1 MENRWI
7 KVFLSIENWVWF
19 NTKNM
24 LDFWIRVLLKANWKD
39 ECIDG
44 ETIKRGTFVTSISEL
59 AKDTGYKDNEVRKY
73 LSRLEKTGEIECSTL
88 RIPTRSAVRKGTSIC
103 TKITICNYDSY
114 QSSLQE
120 SEQESKQEF
129 DNNIVEERSILP
141 PETPLFTKEDNIYRN
156 IEESSFSPN
165 EIVDLWNSIV
175 TACAKVAK
183 LSEPRRQKVYS
194 RIKEMGGKEKA
205 REIITLCFQKINNSS
220 FCTGHN
226 DRGWKADFDWFFTN
240 GNNWVKVYE
249 GKYDDK
255 KEAVTRPED
264 NLFTTPADG
273 GNDWKQDHH
282 LYGYQDFMNNDPYE
296 FSLLLPEMQDD
307 LKAGKKMLMRNG
319 LWEWPEDYPD
329 YEIIK

>member
-24 LDFWIRVLLKANWKD
+24 LDFWIRILLKANWKD

-44 ETIKRGTFVTSISEL
+44 EIIKRGTFITSISEL
-59 AKDTGYKDNEVRKY
+59 AKDTGYKVNEVRKY

-88 RIPTRSAVRKGTSIC
+88 RIPIRSTIRKGTSIC
-103 TKITICNYDSY
+103 TKITICNYDCY
-114 QSSLQE
+114 QVSSEEFKQE
-120 SEQESKQEF
+120 SEKELQQ
-129 DNNIVEERSILP
+129 DMVEERSILP

-156 IEESSFSPN
+156 IEESSLSPN
-165 EIVDLWNSIV
+165 EIVELWNSIV

-205 REIITLCFQKINNSS
+205 REIITLCFQKINESS

-255 KEAVTRPED
+255 KEAVNKQENESPEPPID
-264 NLFTTPADG
+264 SKQ
-273 GNDWKQDHH
+273 WKVPHF
-282 LYGYQDFMNNDPYE
+282 LYGYDDFMANDPAE
-296 FSLLLPEMQDD
+296 FELLLPEMQKD
-307 LKAGKKMLMRNG
+307 LKAGKKMLCFEG
-319 LWEWPEDYPD
+319 VWEWPEDHKN
-329 YEIIK
+329 YEIYE